1 MRVVILFYFLL
12 GSLVVFGQDVE
23 WVVEPILEFR
33 EVFGFSEGLAEVWKN
48 GKYGYIDKT
57 GKKITPIIYDQ
68 AYRFSKGV
76 GLVEKNGKYGFI
88 DKNGNEITPIIYD
101 NAHAGF
107 HEGLKIVKKDG
118 KYGYID
124 TTGKEVTPIIYDRVY
139 NYAYNFSGGLAKVK
153 RDNKQGYIDRTGTEV
168 IPVIYQYV
176 GKFSEGL
183 ARVEKDGK
191 YGYIDRPGTEVIPI
205 VYQFAEE
212 FSEGLAFVKKDGKY
226 GYIDRKG
233 KKVIPTIYQGAAS
246 FSEGLARV
254 EKDDK
259 YGYINKTGKKITPII
274 YDYHGLLSRYFL
286 EGRAVIKKDG
296 KYGYIDATGREITP
310 IIYDNSQEFTE
321 GIAIVSRNG
330 KYGYINKTG
339 KEITSIIYDSAY
351 DFSGGIA
358 RVEKDGK
365 YGYINK
371 TGKEIT
377 SIIYTPDSDSIRVF
391 YEGVGIV
398 RKDGKYGYIDSTGKK
413 ITPII
418 YDYDS
423 ITTVYFFEG
432 FLTVKKDGKY
442 GYIDRTG
449 QEITS
454 TIYDYAYNFSGGI
467 ALVKKDGKFGYI
479 NKMGKEITPI
489 IYNHN
494 NRWSSTNSYEG
505 LILVRKDGKY
515 GFINKAGKEVIP
527 TIYEDAG
534 YFSEGLAP
542 VQINGKWGIIRHPYY
557 SNDSFSEKKRPKINF
572 PNLPKTIEITDVKQ
586 FDLEICIQS
595 PYSATETKL
604 YVNNQLYP
612 LRGIGKG
619 SDDKVCSETIK
630 KRITLSG
637 YNIHTIK
644 VVSTNEFGTTT
655 AEKLI
660 ETLKGY
666 DTPITIPKGKNYAL
680 FIGITDYQHHND
692 LMNPINDCEAL
703 IKVLT
708 NKYNFD
714 SKNIATL
721 YDEVA
726 TRKNVLDKIEQYAT
740 DLSPSDNLL
749 IYFAGHGFYDATHK
763 RGSWIPYEATQT
775 ATLSDMITNNEVK
788 DKLCLLNGNNVY
800 VIADAC
806 FSGSMRSTTL
816 DIPKDLEPW
825 IRELQQQRSI
835 RVFASG
841 QLERVDD
848 NYKDTNHSPFAH
860 FLLKILQENTSDVL
874 PAYTIEYGII
884 KEIQPET
891 KQLPNGV
898 YIDACNLEEN
908 KGQFIFYRKK

>member
-1 MRVVILFYFLL
+1 MYKGIIKGNLFFIVKSSVMRAIIIVYFLL
-12 GSLVVFGQDVE
+12 GSLVVFGQSEVE
-23 WVVEPILEFR
+23 WVVEPSLEFD
-33 EVFGFSEGLAEVWKN
+33 EVSHFSEGLARVKKDDKYAYINTSGELVTQLFDKAWFFSEGFSWVKKNDKYGYINTSGKLVTQIEFDYVRDFSAGFARVKKN
-48 GKYGYIDKT
+48 GKYGYINT
-57 GKKITPIIYDQ
+57 SGKLVIQIEFDEVTN
-68 AYRFSKGV
+68 FS
-76 GLVEKNGKYGFI
+76 
-88 DKNGNEITPIIYD
+88 
-101 NAHAGF
+101 AGF
-107 HEGLKIVKKDG
+107 ARVKK
-118 KYGYID
+118 
-124 TTGKEVTPIIYDRVY
+124 
-139 NYAYNFSGGLAKVK
+139 
-153 RDNKQGYIDRTGTEV
+153 
-168 IPVIYQYV
+168 
-176 GKFSEGL
+176 
-183 ARVEKDGK
+183 
-191 YGYIDRPGTEVIPI
+191 
-205 VYQFAEE
+205 
-212 FSEGLAFVKKDGKY
+212 
-226 GYIDRKG
+226 
-233 KKVIPTIYQGAAS
+233 
-246 FSEGLARV
+246 
-254 EKDDK
+254 
-259 YGYINKTGKKITPII
+259 
-274 YDYHGLLSRYFL
+274 
-286 EGRAVIKKDG
+286 
-296 KYGYIDATGREITP
+296 
-310 IIYDNSQEFTE
+310 
-321 GIAIVSRNG
+321 NG
-330 KYGYINKTG
+330 KYGYINTSG
-339 KEITSIIYDSAY
+339 KLVTQIEFDEAHYFSA
-351 DFSGGIA
+351 GLA
-358 RVEKDGK
+358 KVKKNGK
-365 YGYINK
+365 YGYIN
-371 TGKEIT
+371 TSGKLVIQIEVDDAWHF
-377 SIIYTPDSDSIRVF
+377 S
-391 YEGVGIV
+391 EGLVKV
-398 RKDGKYGYIDSTGKK
+398 KKNGKYGYINTSGKLVTQ
-413 ITPII
+413 IEF
-418 YDYDS
+418 DYAWDFS
-423 ITTVYFFEG
+423 AGLATVR
-432 FLTVKKDGKY
+432 KNGKY
-442 GYIDRTG
+442 GYINTSG
-449 QEITS
+449 KLVTQITF
-454 TIYDYAYNFSGGI
+454 DYAESLSKGFSM
-467 ALVKKDGKFGYI
+467 VRKNGKYGYI
-479 NKMGKEITPI
+479 NTSGKLITQI
-489 IYNHN
+489 EFDEARHF
-494 NRWSSTNSYEG
+494 SSG
-505 LILVRKDGKY
+505 LAIVKKNGKY
-515 GFINKAGKEVIP
+515 GYINTSGKLVIQIEVDNASSFSSGLSKVKKNGK
-527 TIYEDAG
+527 YG
-534 YFSEGLAP
+534 YINTSGKLVTQIEFDDTWDFVAGLAI
-542 VQINGKWGIIRHPYY
+542 VKKNGKYGYINTSGKLVTQIEFDGVWNFSKDLAWVKKNGKLGIIRHLT
-557 SNDSFSEKKRPKINF
+557 KPKINF
-572 PNLPKTIEITDVKQ
+572 PNLPKTIEITDVHQ